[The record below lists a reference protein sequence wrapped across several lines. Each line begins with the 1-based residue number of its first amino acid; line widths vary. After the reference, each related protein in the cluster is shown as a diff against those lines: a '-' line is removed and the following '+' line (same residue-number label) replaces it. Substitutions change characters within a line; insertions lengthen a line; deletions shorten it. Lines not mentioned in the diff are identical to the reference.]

1 MSFDTADSKEPR
13 RAAVDPAPPPLA
25 QPSLEPEDE
34 GAGLHELIGT
44 MLGARWLIL
53 ATALAALVL
62 GLLYAKLATPIFSS
76 DVLIQVE
83 EKKKGIAGLEDLS
96 DLVPTASPAD
106 TEIEILRSRSLV
118 GQVVK
123 GLALDVEAKPRWFS
137 RLAGGGERI
146 AIDRL
151 KVPRDLEDE
160 KLILVA
166 GDAGHYL
173 LRGPDGEE
181 LLQGEVGK
189 PASAA
194 ADSVSAFVSELHA
207 RPGARFVVV
216 KRPELEAIEKLQKD
230 LVISEKGKKTG
241 ILRVELSGPDVARTV
256 KTLDALSAAY
266 VRQNVERKSEEA
278 EKTLQFIISQL
289 PELKARVDRSEE
301 ALNLY
306 RSKHGSIDLPLENK
320 AAIEKSVSI
329 EKLATE
335 LQMEKAELA
344 QKFTDSHPFVVAMKK
359 KMSEVDSER
368 SALNAQIKNLPEAE
382 LNSVR
387 LMRDVKVS
395 NELYVLLLNKAQEL
409 QVVKSGTIGNVRILD
424 HALTP
429 RKPVHPKLGQ
439 TLGLALVLGL
449 LLGVMAAF
457 ARRALNRGVEDP
469 DVLEAATG
477 LGVYASVPH
486 SAVQES
492 FRRSTRRN
500 GATGVTGVLAKRD
513 PTDLAVESIRSLRT
527 SLQFALI
534 DAPNRVIAIGGPS
547 PGIGKSFVSSNL
559 AQVLADSG
567 KRVLLIDGDMR
578 DGHLHRVFAFE
589 RAPGLSDV
597 IAGAKELAEALHPVS
612 DCLDVLAG
620 GVIPP
625 NPSELLMSAR
635 FRELIDR
642 AGKTYDL
649 VVIDTPPILA
659 VTDGALISRLA
670 GVTLMV
676 LRAGQHPMRE
686 VMLAL
691 KRFAQNGVRP
701 AGLVL
706 NDVTRSAI
714 GGYGYG
720 YHYQY
725 DYRGTRAS

>member
-1 MSFDTADSKEPR
+1 MSFDTAESKEPR
-13 RAAVDPAPPPLA
+13 RAAVEPTSPLA
-25 QPSLEPEDE
+25 VEPEDE
-34 GAGLHELIGT
+34 GSGLHELLGT
-44 MLGARWLIL
+44 LLGARWLIL
-53 ATALAALVL
+53 ATALSALVL
-62 GLLYAKLATPIFSS
+62 GLLYARLATPIFSS

-83 EKKKGIAGLEDLS
+83 EKKKGIAGLEGLADLM
-96 DLVPTASPAD
+96 PTASPAD

-123 GLALDVEAKPRWFS
+123 ELALDVEARPPWLS
-137 RLAGGGERI
+137 RLGSGGERI
-146 AIDRL
+146 VIDRL
-151 KVPRDLEDE
+151 TVPREMEDE
-160 KLILVA
+160 KLRLVA
-166 GDAGHYL
+166 GDSGHYA
-173 LRGPDGEE
+173 LRGPQDEE

-189 PASAA
+189 PAGAA
-194 ADSVSAFVSELHA
+194 AVTTFVSELQA
-207 RPGARFVVV
+207 RPGTRFTVV
-216 KRPELEAIEKLQKD
+216 KRPELEVIEKLQKD

-241 ILRVELSGPDVARTV
+241 ILRVELSGPDVSRVV

-278 EKTLQFIISQL
+278 EKTLQFITSQL
-289 PELKARVDRSEE
+289 PGLKARVDKSEE

-306 RSKHGSIDLPLENK
+306 RSRHGSIDLPLENK
-320 AAIEKSVSI
+320 ATIEKSVAI
-329 EKLATE
+329 EKLSTE
-335 LQMEKAELA
+335 LQMQSAELS
-344 QKFTDSHPFVVAMKK
+344 QKFTDSHPFVLAMKK
-359 KMSEVDSER
+359 KMAEVEAER

-457 ARRALNRGVEDP
+457 ARRALSRGVEDP
-469 DVLEAATG
+469 DLLEAATG
-477 LGVYASVPH
+477 LGVYASIPH
-486 SAVQES
+486 SPVQEGYLR
-492 FRRSTRRN
+492 FTRRKQ
-500 GATGVTGVLAKRD
+500 GASGVTGVLASRE

-534 DAPNRVIAIGGPS
+534 DAPNRIIAIGGPS

-567 KRVLLIDGDMR
+567 KRVLLLDGDMR
-578 DGHLHRVFAFE
+578 DGHLHRVFGFE
-589 RAPGLSDV
+589 RAPGLSEV
-597 IAGAKELAEALHPVS
+597 IAGSKELPQALHRVS
-612 DCLDVLAG
+612 EFLEVVTG

-670 GVTLMV
+670 GVTLVV

-691 KRFAQNGVRP
+691 KRFAQSGVRP

-706 NDVTRSAI
+706 NDVTRNAN
-714 GGYGYG
+714 GGYNYG

-725 DYRGTRAS
+725 DYRQKGAN

>member
-1 MSFDTADSKEPR
+1 MSFDTADPREPR
-13 RAAVDPAPPPLA
+13 RAAVEPGLPLA
-25 QPSLEPEDE
+25 QPAPAEPDDE
-34 GAGLHELIGT
+34 GAGLHELVGT
-44 MLGARWLIL
+44 LLGARWLIL
-53 ATALAALVL
+53 GTALSALVL

-76 DVLIQVE
+76 DTLIQVE
-83 EKKKGIAGLEDLS
+83 EKKKGIAGLEGLADLM
-96 DLVPTASPAD
+96 PTASPAD

-123 GLALDVEAKPRWFS
+123 ELALDVEAKPRWF
-137 RLAGGGERI
+137 AWGGGRI
-146 AIDRL
+146 VIDRL
-151 KVPRDLEDE
+151 KVPRELEGE
-160 KLILVA
+160 KLILVS
-166 GDAGHYL
+166 GEAGHYA
-173 LRGPDGEE
+173 LRGPDGE

-194 ADSVSAFVSELHA
+194 SDSVSAFVSELHA
-207 RPGARFVVV
+207 RPGAKFSVV
-216 KRPELEAIEKLQKD
+216 KRPELEAIESLQKD

-241 ILRVELSGPDVARTV
+241 ILRVELSGPDVSRLV

-278 EKTLQFIISQL
+278 EKTLQFITSQL
-289 PELKARVDRSEE
+289 PELKARVDKSEE

-320 AAIEKSVSI
+320 ATIEKSVTI
-329 EKLATE
+329 EKLSTE
-335 LQMEKAELA
+335 LQMQKAELS

-359 KMSEVDSER
+359 KMAEVESER

-429 RKPVHPKLGQ
+429 RRPVHPKLGQ

-486 SAVQES
+486 SKVQEG
-492 FRRSTRRN
+492 FLRSRH
-500 GATGVTGVLAKRD
+500 GASRVAGVLATRE
-513 PTDLAVESIRSLRT
+513 PTDLAIESVRSLRT

-534 DAPNRVIAIGGPS
+534 DAPNRVIVIGGPS
-547 PGIGKSFVSSNL
+547 PGVGKSFVSSNL

-578 DGHLHRVFAFE
+578 DGHLHRVFGFE
-589 RAPGLSDV
+589 RAPGLSEV
-597 IAGAKELAEALHPVS
+597 IAGSRELPEALHRVS
-612 DCLDVLAG
+612 DSLDVLAG

-642 AGKTYDL
+642 AGKAYDL

-659 VTDGALISRLA
+659 VTDGAIISRLA

-691 KRFAQNGVRP
+691 KRFAQSGVRP

-725 DYRGTRAS
+725 DYRGKRAD